1 MNLRLLKDFVIN
13 MAFIDEE
20 ETKISKKDWMLWLG
34 VGGIAAL
41 LVIAFRGKW
50 GSVSFDSATFDAA
63 MIVLGTFLMTETLIW
78 FKHRTPKFVYDGNPG
93 FTTFFARD
101 LRKVGR
107 WGIARKGG
115 ILAGG
120 VYWSGGEGTV
130 VAPYDAF
137 TPVADCIVCLSKCEP
152 TELSKL
158 PPTVR
163 KYLSDNKFPMPVEF
177 GLFTNTQLRV
187 PEISKMREEIKE
199 LNAYIAL
206 LETEIA
212 EVRTTRESS
221 VEFYKRVSEKPGFD
235 WLKGKLIEKRPSE

>member
-1 MNLRLLKDFVIN
+1 

-20 ETKISKKDWMLWLG
+20 EEEMKPSKKDWMLWLG
-34 VGGIAAL
+34 VFGLAAL
-41 LVIAFRGKW
+41 LVIAFRGKL
-50 GSVSFDSATFDAA
+50 GSTSFDTATFDAT
-63 MIVLGTFLMTETLIW
+63 MIILGAFVMTETLIW
-78 FKHRTPKFVYDGNPG
+78 FKHKTPKLIYDGNPG
-93 FTTFFARD
+93 HTTFFARD

-107 WGIARKGG
+107 WGIAKKGG

-120 VYWSGGEGTV
+120 VYWSGGEGTI

-158 PPTVR
+158 PSTVR

-187 PEISKMREEIKE
+187 PEIAKMKEELLEQNAKIAMYERYLKDVMGIKE
-199 LNAYIAL
+199 DLSDWIKRISERKNVT
-206 LETEIA
+206 ETLKDLFFEKKA
-212 EVRTTRESS
+212 
-221 VEFYKRVSEKPGFD
+221 SE
-235 WLKGKLIEKRPSE
+235 

>member
-1 MNLRLLKDFVIN
+1 

-20 ETKISKKDWMLWLG
+20 EEEMKPSKKDWMLWLG
-34 VGGIAAL
+34 VLGIAAL

-50 GSVSFDSATFDAA
+50 GSTNFDSATFDAA
-63 MIVLGTFLMTETLIW
+63 ILILGALMFTETLIW
-78 FKHRTPKFVYDGNPG
+78 FKQKTPKLIYDGNPG
-93 FTTFFARD
+93 HTTFFARD

-107 WGIARKGG
+107 WGIAKKGG

-120 VYWSGGEGTV
+120 VYWSGGEGTI

-137 TPVADCIVCLSKCEP
+137 TPVSDCIVCLSKCDP

-158 PPTVR
+158 PSTVR

-187 PEISKMREEIKE
+187 PEIAKMKEE
-199 LNAYIAL
+199 L
-206 LETEIA
+206 LEQNAKIAMYERYLKDVMGVKEDLTEWI
-212 EVRTTRESS
+212 
-221 VEFYKRVSEKPGFD
+221 KRISEKKTVTD
-235 WLKGKLIEKRPSE
+235 TLKEMFFEKSKTE